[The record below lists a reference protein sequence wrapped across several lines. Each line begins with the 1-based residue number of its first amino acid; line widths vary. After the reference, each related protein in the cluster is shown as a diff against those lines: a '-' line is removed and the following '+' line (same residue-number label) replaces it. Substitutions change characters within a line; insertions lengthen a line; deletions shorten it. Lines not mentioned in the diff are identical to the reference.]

1 MKKETIKN
9 LSFEPPTKAVKY
21 EKFRTNYNQMNQKSK
36 FILEREIQTKTH
48 NPLSEVLQNLNDE
61 GKFFVSKTRRI
72 GKYNSNNKI
81 AQKELILDRRNEL
94 IQTQKTH
101 SSSFKKKPN
110 YLEFRNKKY
119 IQTDNKKKVYPQKII
134 RLKVYSIDSIP
145 NYFHRNLRPYNFN
158 LNQELDNSQKA
169 KNNLNSIISMG
180 KDQFMEEY
188 NKAKENEKKWNYFPK
203 PRQRQFIMDRT
214 PLANFYSRKRD
225 IKTFISPQNAPLP
238 YISILD
244 DDYSFSEKLRFQN
257 MMQKLTKL
265 KLCIESNPKK
275 EYDIVKEFLL
285 SNKLFD
291 VDNFQVNKLKN
302 FLHFIKGDFLLDP
315 TKNIKENILDILNG
329 NEIEKPHISNELN
342 DFKNADFKN
351 ELIKQNIKNIQ
362 KNYPNN
368 LIEDKEDN
376 EDCIVKNLKRYPP
389 KIILS
394 PNESNSMSVHKKP
407 KSKIKVNSENNLSSI
422 YHKSLSKS
430 QMIERLLTKKYH
442 EIEKFHNNNINLT
455 EKQKEKIKNF
465 KCLPLNLR
473 RQKEIYLSS
482 VNDNLDLN
490 KNPKFIIK
498 LLEKKFKDEEKEDMD
513 ERAKTVSNWKKVLK
527 SNNEKL
533 YGEKKN
539 NSDYEELKKR
549 NMLTEYI
556 CLMKAKNKYEINKLQ
571 KKYKL

>member
-9 LSFEPPTKAVKY
+9 LSFEPQTKAVKY

-329 NEIEKPHISNELN
+329 NEIEKPQISNKLN
-342 DFKNADFKN
+342 DYKNANFKN

-362 KNYPNN
+362 NNYQN
-368 LIEDKEDN
+368 ISIEDN
-376 EDCIVKNLKRYPP
+376 ENCIVKNLNRYPP
-389 KIILS
+389 KIIL
-394 PNESNSMSVHKKP
+394 NESDNNSVSIHKKP
-407 KSKIKVNSENNLSSI
+407 KSKRKINSG
-422 YHKSLSKS
+422 KP
-430 QMIERLLTKKYH
+430 
-442 EIEKFHNNNINLT
+442 F
-455 EKQKEKIKNF
+455 
-465 KCLPLNLR
+465 
-473 RQKEIYLSS
+473 
-482 VNDNLDLN
+482 
-490 KNPKFIIK
+490 
-498 LLEKKFKDEEKEDMD
+498 
-513 ERAKTVSNWKKVLK
+513 
-527 SNNEKL
+527 
-533 YGEKKN
+533 
-539 NSDYEELKKR
+539 
-549 NMLTEYI
+549 
-556 CLMKAKNKYEINKLQ
+556 
-571 KKYKL
+571 

>member
-36 FILEREIQTKTH
+36 FILEREIQTKTY

-257 MMQKLTKL
+257 MMQKLT
-265 KLCIESNPKK
+265 
-275 EYDIVKEFLL
+275 
-285 SNKLFD
+285 
-291 VDNFQVNKLKN
+291 
-302 FLHFIKGDFLLDP
+302 
-315 TKNIKENILDILNG
+315 
-329 NEIEKPHISNELN
+329 
-342 DFKNADFKN
+342 
-351 ELIKQNIKNIQ
+351 
-362 KNYPNN
+362 
-368 LIEDKEDN
+368 
-376 EDCIVKNLKRYPP
+376 
-389 KIILS
+389 II
-394 PNESNSMSVHKKP
+394 
-407 KSKIKVNSENNLSSI
+407 
-422 YHKSLSKS
+422 
-430 QMIERLLTKKYH
+430 T
-442 EIEKFHNNNINLT
+442 
-455 EKQKEKIKNF
+455 
-465 KCLPLNLR
+465 
-473 RQKEIYLSS
+473 
-482 VNDNLDLN
+482 
-490 KNPKFIIK
+490 
-498 LLEKKFKDEEKEDMD
+498 
-513 ERAKTVSNWKKVLK
+513 
-527 SNNEKL
+527 
-533 YGEKKN
+533 
-539 NSDYEELKKR
+539 
-549 NMLTEYI
+549 
-556 CLMKAKNKYEINKLQ
+556 
-571 KKYKL
+571 

>member
-1 MKKETIKN
+1 
-9 LSFEPPTKAVKY
+9 
-21 EKFRTNYNQMNQKSK
+21 
-36 FILEREIQTKTH
+36 
-48 NPLSEVLQNLNDE
+48 
-61 GKFFVSKTRRI
+61 
-72 GKYNSNNKI
+72 
-81 AQKELILDRRNEL
+81 
-94 IQTQKTH
+94 
-101 SSSFKKKPN
+101 
-110 YLEFRNKKY
+110 
-119 IQTDNKKKVYPQKII
+119 
-134 RLKVYSIDSIP
+134 
-145 NYFHRNLRPYNFN
+145 
-158 LNQELDNSQKA
+158 
-169 KNNLNSIISMG
+169 
-180 KDQFMEEY
+180 
-188 NKAKENEKKWNYFPK
+188 
-203 PRQRQFIMDRT
+203 
-214 PLANFYSRKRD
+214 
-225 IKTFISPQNAPLP
+225 
-238 YISILD
+238 
-244 DDYSFSEKLRFQN
+244 

-291 VDNFQVNKLKN
+291 VVNFQVNKLKN
-302 FLHFIKGDFLLDP
+302 FLHFIKGNFLLDP

-430 QMIERLLTKKYH
+430 EMIERLLTKKYH

>member
-1 MKKETIKN
+1 MKKESIKN
-9 LSFEPPTKAVKY
+9 LSLEPSTNKVKY
-21 EKFRTNYNQMNQKSK
+21 EKFKINNTPTNKKSK
-36 FILEREIQTKTH
+36 FILEREVQTKTY
-48 NPLSEVLQNLNDE
+48 NPLSEILNNLNDE

-72 GKYNSNNKI
+72 GKYNSNNKV

-101 SSSFKKKPN
+101 SSSLKKKPN

-119 IQTDNKKKVYPQKII
+119 MPTDNSKKVYPQKII

-145 NYFHRNLRPYNFN
+145 NYFHRNLKPYNFN
-158 LNQELDNSQKA
+158 PYPELDNSQKA
-169 KNNLNSIISMG
+169 KNSLNSILSKG
-180 KDQFMEEY
+180 KEQFMEEY

-203 PRQRQFIMDRT
+203 SRQRQFIMDRT
-214 PLANFYSRKRD
+214 PLANFYSRKKD
-225 IKTFISPQNAPLP
+225 IKTFISPKNAPLP

-244 DDYSFSEKLRFQN
+244 DDYLFSEKLRFQN

-291 VDNFQVNKLKN
+291 VVNFQVNKLKN

-329 NEIEKPHISNELN
+329 NEIEKPQISNKLN
-342 DFKNADFKN
+342 DYKNANFKN

-362 KNYPNN
+362 NNYQN
-368 LIEDKEDN
+368 ISIEDN
-376 EDCIVKNLKRYPP
+376 ENCIVKKLNRYPP
-389 KIILS
+389 KIIL
-394 PNESNSMSVHKKP
+394 NESDNNSVSIHKKP
-407 KSKIKVNSENNLSSI
+407 KSKRKINSENNLI
-422 YHKSLSKS
+422 PLYHKSLSKS
-430 QMIERLLTKKYH
+430 EMIERLLTKKYR
-442 EIEKFHNNNINLT
+442 EIEKVQNNNINLT

-482 VNDNLDLN
+482 INDNLDLN
-490 KNPKFIIK
+490 KNPKLIIK
-498 LLEKKFKDEEKEDMD
+498 LLEKKFKEEEKEEMD

-539 NSDYEELKKR
+539 NNDYEELKKR

-571 KKYKL
+571 KKYKI